1 MEAKHFLLFFQLAVG
16 KIGRQALKSRV
27 QMQVLLAQLEI
38 SLLRRRGGLLPAQN
52 FCVDVLRL
60 EHDVLGWLVHDD
72 VQVGADLH
80 LDVANVNIFIAQ
92 KLKMVKYTFFKFF
105 ILWILRSSS
114 KLECFTNT

>member
-1 MEAKHFLLFFQLAVG
+1 MEAKLFLTHFQLVIG
-16 KIGRQALKSRV
+16 KIGRQVTLFDLKSRV

-38 SLLRRRGGLLPAQN
+38 ALLRCRGGLLPAQN

-92 KLKMVKYTFFKFF
+92 KLKNGCHEHIIRIF
-105 ILWILRSSS
+105 
-114 KLECFTNT
+114 

>member
-1 MEAKHFLLFFQLAVG
+1 
-16 KIGRQALKSRV
+16 
-27 QMQVLLAQLEI
+27 MQVLLAQLEI
-38 SLLRRRGGLLPAQN
+38 ALLRCRGGLLPAQN

-92 KLKMVKYTFFKFF
+92 KLKNGQIHILQIFYSLNFK
-105 ILWILRSSS
+105 
-114 KLECFTNT
+114 KLK